1 MAKSKKPR
9 KPRQRKRAPRS
20 IKLQNPSREKLQKL
34 FAQLVPQLRAIGFN
48 NLVLVGYRRTS
59 EQEKEKLG
67 EDEVPDIL
75 SDFQDPFQAVSLL
88 NWAKEHGQETLIRM
102 AQSQVPIKK
111 EEP

>member
-1 MAKSKKPR
+1 M
-9 KPRQRKRAPRS
+9 QRKKAPRP

-59 EQEKEKLG
+59 ETEKEMVRA
-67 EDEVPDIL
+67 DEIPDIL
-75 SDFQDPFQAVSLL
+75 SDFPDPFQAVALL
-88 NWAKEHGQETLIRM
+88 NWAKEHGEETLIRM
-102 AQSQVPIKK
+102 AQSQVGKK